1 MMGELSAAQVRA
13 ALCWAADS
21 DPSCLRPMAN
31 QGQACHLLL
40 QTADDMK
47 LTHSLAVH
55 RQAEAEASQTAGTEE
70 LARVSGGMLAW
81 SCADDL

>member
-1 MMGELSAAQVRA
+1 MRS
-13 ALCWAADS
+13 
-21 DPSCLRPMAN
+21 
-31 QGQACHLLL
+31 
-40 QTADDMK
+40 
-47 LTHSLAVH
+47 THSLAVH